1 MAENNY
7 QSPQYNGYE
16 DYDEEPIDWAKYIK
30 AAIQNWRKIAIVTFC
45 FAVLSVVIA
54 LLQKRDYTVT
64 VTLAPEVQGG
74 AKSSGSLGSIASM
87 FGVNLGSGSSS
98 ADALNITMFPEIAKS
113 TPFLTQLFDVELNPM
128 PVLPKD
134 KIEARRV
141 LEGPLPSVKLFD
153 FITHRN
159 EEKGFVTK
167 LKESIFGAPIEDPD
181 YLKYDLSRLTREQSI
196 VLQAMQN
203 MINVSVDK
211 KTAIT
216 TVSVSMNDPLMCAQL
231 ADTVCRRLREYVY
244 EYRTEKERNN
254 FEYYSALCDSTYQKM
269 VEAQAAYAE
278 SMDNNRSVILQK
290 VSVRSQR
297 LEQEASIASQ
307 VYQQMVQQR
316 ELSRARLQEV
326 KPVFVVVEPATL
338 PQRPTNSRAKTCII
352 ITFLGFAL
360 SCAWFV
366 VGAPWV
372 KENLAEFK
380 SLVKNEANKQDN
392 M

>member
-1 MAENNY
+1 MTENNY
-7 QSPQYNGYE
+7 QFPQRDKSE
-16 DYDEEPIDWAKYIK
+16 VYDDEPIDWAKYLK
-30 AAIQNWRKIAIVTFC
+30 LAIQNWRNIAIVTFS

-54 LLQKRDYTVT
+54 LSQKRQYSVS
-64 VTLAPEVQGG
+64 VTLAPEIQGS
-74 AKSSGSLGSIASM
+74 ARNSGSLGSIASM
-87 FGVNLGSGSSS
+87 LGVNLGSGSSS
-98 ADALNITMFPEIAKS
+98 ADALNITIFPEIAKS

-159 EEKGFVTK
+159 EEKGFLSK
-167 LKESIFGAPIEDPD
+167 LKESIFGAPVEDPD
-181 YLKYDLSRLTREQSI
+181 YLKYDLSRLTREQSL
-196 VLQAMQN
+196 VLQVMQN

-211 KTAIT
+211 KTAVT
-216 TVSVSMNDPLMCAQL
+216 TVSVSMTDPLMCAQL

-316 ELSRARLQEV
+316 ELSRAHLQEV
-326 KPVFVVVEPATL
+326 KPVFAVVEPATL
-338 PQRPTNSRAKTCII
+338 PQRPVNSRAKTCIL

-360 SCAWFV
+360 AFAWFV
-366 VGAPWV
+366 VVSPWM
-372 KENLAEFK
+372 KENIPDLIKTIKEEP
-380 SLVKNEANKQDN
+380 KN
-392 M
+392 

>member
-1 MAENNY
+1 MTENNY
-7 QSPQYNGYE
+7 QSPQRDKSE
-16 DYDEEPIDWAKYIK
+16 VYDDEPIDWAKYLK
-30 AAIQNWRKIAIVTFC
+30 LAIQNWRKIAIVTFC
-45 FAVLSVVIA
+45 FAVFSVVIA
-54 LLQKRDYTVT
+54 LSQKRQYSVS
-64 VTLAPEVQGG
+64 VTLAPEIQGS
-74 AKSSGSLGSIASM
+74 ARSSGSLGNIASM
-87 FGVNLGSGSSS
+87 LGVNLGTGSSS
-98 ADALNITMFPEIAKS
+98 ADALNITIFPEIAKS

-159 EEKGFVTK
+159 EEKGFLTK

-196 VLQAMQN
+196 VLQAMQK

-211 KTAIT
+211 KTAVT
-216 TVSVSMNDPLMCAQL
+216 TVSVSMTDPLMCAQL

-316 ELSRARLQEV
+316 ELSRAHLQEV
-326 KPVFVVVEPATL
+326 KPVFAVVEPATL
-338 PQRPTNSRAKTCII
+338 PQRPVNSRAKTCII

-360 SCAWFV
+360 ACAWFV
-366 VGAPWV
+366 VVSPWM
-372 KENLAEFK
+372 KENIPDLIKTIKEEP
-380 SLVKNEANKQDN
+380 NN
-392 M
+392 

>member
-1 MAENNY
+1 MTENNY
-7 QSPQYNGYE
+7 QFPQRDKSE
-16 DYDEEPIDWAKYIK
+16 VYDDEPIDWAKYLK
-30 AAIQNWRKIAIVTFC
+30 LAIQNWRKIAIVTFC

-54 LLQKRDYTVT
+54 LSQKRQYSVS
-64 VTLAPEVQGG
+64 VTLAPEIQGS
-74 AKSSGSLGSIASM
+74 ARNSGSLGSIASM
-87 FGVNLGSGSSS
+87 LGVNLGSGSSS
-98 ADALNITMFPEIAKS
+98 ADALNITIFPEIAKS

-159 EEKGFVTK
+159 EEKGFLTK
-167 LKESIFGAPIEDPD
+167 LKESIFGAPVEDPD
-181 YLKYDLSRLTREQSI
+181 YLKYDLSRLTREQSL
-196 VLQAMQN
+196 VLQVMQN

-211 KTAIT
+211 KTAVT
-216 TVSVSMNDPLMCAQL
+216 TVSVSMTDPLMCAQL

-316 ELSRARLQEV
+316 ELSRAHLQEV
-326 KPVFVVVEPATL
+326 KPVFAVVEPATL
-338 PQRPTNSRAKTCII
+338 PQRPVNSRAKTCIL

-360 SCAWFV
+360 AFAWFV
-366 VGAPWV
+366 VVSPWM
-372 KENLAEFK
+372 KENIPDLIKTIKEEP
-380 SLVKNEANKQDN
+380 KN
-392 M
+392 